1 VTAIWLLPMKAHESG
16 ERHDPGTGA
25 YAQRIWRK
33 QDGGRSDSRRGFTL
47 IELLVVIAIIAILAA
62 MLLPSL
68 ARAKIKAQGISC
80 MNNLRQMMVGWRM
93 YSDES
98 NDLLLASLN
107 VGGKRMLWCAGNLD
121 YSGAQANWD
130 PQVDVAKSPLMPYI
144 GKNNYAVWRCPAD
157 PTRVPNATGQRV
169 ARVRSNSMSQVFDY
183 GSWLPATQ
191 FQTYEKLSTIRIPA
205 KTWVLVDEHP
215 DSINDAAF
223 AVKMAVPSI
232 PSTMGDVRIIDFP
245 ASYHGGACGFSFADG
260 HSILRKW
267 IGTRIRPRVTH
278 QLIPLNQPAADS
290 RNDILWLS
298 DITTVAK

>member
-1 VTAIWLLPMKAHESG
+1 MKARGSG
-16 ERHDPGTGA
+16 NSHRGATSVDWPHLGCNQGGGKFPGH
-25 YAQRIWRK
+25 
-33 QDGGRSDSRRGFTL
+33 RGFTL

-68 ARAKIKAQGISC
+68 SRAKIKAQGISC

-93 YSDES
+93 YADES

-107 VGGKRMLWCAGNLD
+107 VGGKRTIWCAGNLD
-121 YSGAQANWD
+121 YSGARANWD
-130 PQVDVAKSPLMPYI
+130 PQVDVAKSPLMPFI

-157 PTRVPNATGQRV
+157 PTRVPNAAGQRV
-169 ARVRSNSMSQVFDY
+169 PRVRSNSMSQVFDY
-183 GSWLPATQ
+183 GSWLPATE
-191 FQTYEKLSTIRIPA
+191 FLTYEKLSTIRIPA

-223 AVKMAVPSI
+223 AVKMADPNR
-232 PSTMGDVRIIDFP
+232 PSTMGDVRIIDYP

-260 HSILRKW
+260 HSIIRKW

-278 QLIPLNQPAADS
+278 QLIPLNQPAGDS
-290 RNDILWLS
+290 RNDIIWLS
-298 DITTVAK
+298 DVTTVAK